1 MQNATGMN
9 TLQQQNTNAKV
20 VNVKQDS
27 PDKLGTNENEDEA
40 TQALI
45 RQMMNEDSE
54 FLEAQKIQEQLNNP

>member
-9 TLQQQNTNAKV
+9 TLQQQNNNIKA

-27 PDKLGTNENEDEA
+27 PGKVGGNDNEDEA

-45 RQMMNEDSE
+45 R
-54 FLEAQKIQEQLNNP
+54 